1 METSPSN
8 GANKDIEDNKTVAA
22 LSYLW
27 ILCLVILFFK
37 RDSKFAHFHAKQGL
51 LLFALEIVLSFIL
64 FIPFINLLWLV
75 IIALSAI
82 GIFRALDGQMKPL
95 PFIGHFADKINL

>member
-1 METSPSN
+1 METPPTN
-8 GANKDIEDNKTVAA
+8 GANKDIEANKTVAA

-27 ILCLVILFFK
+27 ILCLVILFLK

-51 LLFALEIVLSFIL
+51 LLFAIEIVLMFTF
-64 FIPFINLLWLV
+64 FIPFAWIVWLV
-75 IIALSAI
+75 VIALSAI

-95 PFIGHFADKINL
+95 PFIGQFADKINL

>member
-1 METSPSN
+1 MTGSDPDVE
-8 GANKDIEDNKTVAA
+8 ANKTAAA

-37 RDSKFAHFHAKQGL
+37 RNSKFAHFHAKQGL
-51 LLFALEIVLSFIL
+51 LLFAIEIVLGFAF
-64 FIPFINLLWLV
+64 FIPFVNIIWFAV
-75 IIALSAI
+75 IALSAI

-95 PFIGHFADKINL
+95 PFIGHYADKINL